1 MRSQNGIFQ
10 LHNPPLDNY
19 NLLLQE
25 TLFHNANGYI
35 GVRSAFEEGYPEG
48 YQTLRGQ
55 YINGFYDITEME
67 PPERLFGLID
77 EKQVMLNVRDT
88 QSIKLFV
95 DDEEFSMFT
104 GTVMSHRRWVDTN
117 RGVTGRHVHWLSP
130 LGKEV
135 EITIIRMASFTQLS
149 LFTIE
154 YQVKLLNQP
163 AVIMFQ
169 SSHNGMVLNHYDP
182 LEPSRSEQVL
192 YLNPAE
198 SELMGDASYI
208 TSVTTESGLS
218 VCTAVVNFLEGEEQR
233 QIFTGNNNITDQI
246 SRTAEIQ
253 QTVRLI
259 KYAVFC
265 DSIRFGICREAA
277 AMEMDKARL
286 LTIEELYRRQ
296 ADYMN
301 DYWDKCLVEI
311 EGDDD
316 SSVAVRYSM
325 FQLLQAVGKDPYCNV
340 PAKGLSGE
348 RYEGHYFWD
357 TEMYIQPFFTVT
369 EPAYTRT
376 LIEFRYRTL
385 PCAIENARLLGH
397 KTGALYPWRTIM
409 GRECSG
415 YFPAGAAQ
423 YHINGDIAYSIIA
436 YYLATGDLD
445 FLRCK
450 GAEIIWQTA
459 RIWIDAGHF
468 YKGQFHINTVTGPD
482 EYSCLVNNNYY
493 TNLLAQ
499 YHLEW
504 AAKLYELLKE
514 TDCPAIGRIGLH
526 EEEVVRFREASRA
539 VFLPYDE
546 ELGIN
551 PQDDSFLS
559 KPRMD
564 LSCIHK
570 DDYPLM
576 LHYHPVHLYRHQIC
590 KQSDTILAHFILE
603 DAQSEQV
610 MLNSYQYY
618 EKITTHDS
626 SLSSSIFSIMAARL
640 GLCEKALGYF
650 ELSAQVDLK
659 DRFRTTIQGINAA
672 NLGGIYMAVV
682 YGFGGLRLKESGL
695 HLRPRLPKKWQSYR
709 FKICYRNTRIIVAV
723 EKDQTVLTRES
734 GPAVNLYIEDV
745 EYRLEDVL
753 VVSRARPKHEGR

>member
-1 MRSQNGIFQ
+1 MASQRGIYQ
-10 LHNPPLDNY
+10 LHNPALDNY

-48 YQTLRGQ
+48 YQSLRGQ
-55 YINGFYDITEME
+55 YINGFYDMTEME

-88 QSIKLFV
+88 QSVKLFI

-104 GTVMSHRRWVDTN
+104 GTVMSYRRWVDTT
-117 RGVTGRHVHWLSP
+117 RGVTGRQVHWISP

-149 LFTIE
+149 LFIID

-163 AVIMFQ
+163 AVVMFQ
-169 SSHNGMVLNHYDP
+169 SGHNGMVLNHYDP
-182 LEPSRSEQVL
+182 LEPSRAEQVL

-208 TSVTTESGLS
+208 TSTTTESGLS
-218 VCTAVVNFLEGEEQR
+218 VCTAVVNFLDGEEQR
-233 QIFTGNNNITDQI
+233 QIFAGNYNITDQI
-246 SRTAEIQ
+246 SRTGEVQ
-253 QTVRLI
+253 ETVRLL

-265 DSIRFGICREAA
+265 DSIRFGNCREAA
-277 AMEMDKARL
+277 AMEMDQAWL
-286 LTIEELYRRQ
+286 LPIEELYRRQ
-296 ADYMN
+296 ADFMAT
-301 DYWDKCLVEI
+301 YWDKCRVEI

-316 SSVAVRYSM
+316 SSLAVRYSM

-369 EPAYTRT
+369 EPAYTRN
-376 LIEFRYRTL
+376 LLEFRYRTL
-385 PCAIENARLLGH
+385 SCAIENARLLGH

-459 RIWIDAGHF
+459 RIWIDAGHYF
-468 YKGQFHINTVTGPD
+468 KGQFHINTVTGPD

-504 AAKLYELLKE
+504 AAKLYELLKSTE
-514 TDCPAIGRIGLH
+514 CPAIGRIGLH
-526 EEEVVRFREASRA
+526 EKEVAGFRAASRA
-539 VFLPYDE
+539 MFLPYDE

-564 LSCIHK
+564 LASIHK

-590 KQSDTILAHFILE
+590 KQPDTILAHFILE

-650 ELSAQVDLK
+650 ELSAQVDLS
-659 DRFRTTIQGINAA
+659 DRFRTTIHGINAA

-695 HLRPRLPKKWQSYR
+695 HLRPRLPEKWQSYR
-709 FKICYRNTRIIVAV
+709 FKICYQNTRIAVLV
-723 EKDQTVLTRES
+723 EKDRTTLTRES
-734 GPAVNLYIEDV
+734 GEPVNLYIEGI
-745 EYRLEDVL
+745 EYRLEDQL
-753 VVSRARPKHEGR
+753 VVNRA

>member
-1 MRSQNGIFQ
+1 MGSQSEIYQ
-10 LHNPPLDNY
+10 LHNPALDNY

-25 TLFHNANGYI
+25 TLFYNANGYI

-48 YQTLRGQ
+48 YQSLRGQ
-55 YINGFYDITEME
+55 YINGFYDMTEME

-88 QSIKLFV
+88 QSVKLFI

-104 GTVMSHRRWVDTN
+104 GTVMSSRRWVDTS
-117 RGVTGRHVHWLSP
+117 RGVTGRQVHWISP
-130 LGKEV
+130 RGKEV

-149 LFTIE
+149 LFTID

-163 AVIMFQ
+163 AVVMFQ
-169 SSHNGMVLNHYDP
+169 SGHNGMVLNHYDP
-182 LEPSRSEQVL
+182 MEPSRAEQVL

-198 SELMGDASYI
+198 SELMGDASFI
-208 TSVTTESGLS
+208 TSTTTDSGLS
-218 VCTAVVNFLEGEEQR
+218 VCTAVVNFLDGEEQR
-233 QIFTGNNNITDQI
+233 QIFTGNHNITDQI
-246 SRTAEIQ
+246 SKTGEVQ
-253 QTVRLI
+253 ETVRLL

-265 DSIRFGICREAA
+265 DSIRFGDCREAA
-277 AMEMDKARL
+277 AMEMDQARL
-286 LTIEELYRRQ
+286 LPIEELYRRQ
-296 ADYMN
+296 VDFMAA
-301 DYWDKCLVEI
+301 YWGKCLVEI

-316 SSVAVRYSM
+316 SSLAVRYSM

-385 PCAIENARLLGH
+385 PLAIENARLLGH
-397 KTGALYPWRTIM
+397 KKGALYPWRTIK
-409 GRECSG
+409 GSECSG
-415 YFPAGAAQ
+415 YYPAGSAQ
-423 YHINGDIAYSIIA
+423 YHINGDIAYAIIA
-436 YYLATGDLD
+436 YYLATRDLD
-445 FLRCK
+445 FIREQ
-450 GAEIIWQTA
+450 GAEIIWETA
-459 RIWIDAGHF
+459 RVWMDAGNYF
-468 YKGQFHINTVTGPD
+468 KGQFHINTVTGPD
-482 EYSCLVNNNYY
+482 EYTCMVNNNYY

-504 AAKLYELLKE
+504 AAKLYELLKATE
-514 TDCPAIGRIGLH
+514 CPAIDRIGLTG
-526 EEEVVRFREASRA
+526 EEVAGFREASRA
-539 VFLPYDE
+539 MFLPYDAD
-546 ELGIN
+546 LGIN

-564 LSCIHK
+564 PASIHK

-590 KQSDTILAHFILE
+590 KQPDTILAHFILE

-610 MLNSYQYY
+610 MLNSYLYY

-640 GLCEKALGYF
+640 GLCDKALGYF
-650 ELSAQVDLK
+650 EVSAQVDLK
-659 DRFRTTIQGINAA
+659 DRVRTTIHGINAA

-695 HLRPRLPKKWQSYR
+695 HLRPRLPVKWQSYR
-709 FKICYRNTRIIVAV
+709 FKICYQNTRIEVVV
-723 EKDQTVLTRES
+723 ERDGITLTRES
-734 GPAVNLYIEDV
+734 GAAMNLYIEGN
-745 EYRLEDVL
+745 EYWLEDRL
-753 VVSRARPKHEGR
+753 VVSRARP